1 MARPYKELQDRM
13 SPERQKRNQ
22 EQAERA
28 LLEMNLQE
36 LRKNVAH
43 LTQAQVAELLEK
55 SQAAICELERRED
68 VRLSSLAEY
77 VRALGGEIEIRAR
90 FEGQPD
96 IVVTQFEDVRGQI
109 AEGGRPS
116 KRAGTR

>member
-13 SPERQKRNQ
+13 GPERRKHNQ
-22 EQAERA
+22 ERAERS

-43 LTQAQVAELLEK
+43 LTQEQVAELLEK
-55 SQAAICELERRED
+55 SQATICELEQRED

-90 FEGQPD
+90 FPNQPD
-96 IVVTQFEDVRGQI
+96 IIVTQFEDVRGQI

-116 KRAGTR
+116 KGSRSR